1 MASGGAAAGAAA
13 LDVDRVRAALWGM
26 HIGDAL
32 AMPVHWYYNLDQ
44 LKRDFGSITKYEAPK
59 EKLPGSIMS
68 LSSTGG
74 GGRGSDA
81 GTIVGDVILHG
92 KRKYWVRADS
102 HVPGTQ
108 AFPHTKLIIRVQARG
123 GDYHYHR
130 GMAPGENTLEVTVSR
145 ECFMASLSESGM
157 EFNRED
163 VRDRYIRLMT
173 TPDSHND
180 TYAGEIRQALS
191 LSPSLLIVN

>member
-1 MASGGAAAGAAA
+1 MSRRLATLAMASGGAAAGAAA

-92 KRKYWVRADS
+92 KRKYLHEKVAEFLLKE
-102 HVPGTQ
+102 G
-108 AFPHTKLIIRVQARG
+108 QARTAPELLAS
-123 GDYHYHR
+123 HY
-130 GMAPGENTLEVTVSR
+130 A
-145 ECFMASLSESGM
+145 F
-157 EFNRED
+157 
-163 VRDRYIRLMT
+163 
-173 TPDSHND
+173 
-180 TYAGEIRQALS
+180 
-191 LSPSLLIVN
+191 